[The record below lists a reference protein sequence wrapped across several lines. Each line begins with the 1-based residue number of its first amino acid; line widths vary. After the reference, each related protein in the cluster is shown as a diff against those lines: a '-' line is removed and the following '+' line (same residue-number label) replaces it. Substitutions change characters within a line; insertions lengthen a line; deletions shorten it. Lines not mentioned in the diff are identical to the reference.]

1 MNPFMKPIVP
11 NIVDIPVEMRDRA
24 LKLTAEVLRKVDEVR
39 RQLEMPVD
47 QLPIVIETYGNV
59 VLALIAEE
67 ELRKLAERT
76 SRLPMTMRS
85 ENRDRQPMK
94 VRPGDLFDVIIRPQ
108 TLAFRPEDLA
118 IHGDRSR
125 WVVHDIKIGNRSQFM
140 AKRGPAP
147 GTEFG
152 PGGILEHLRLETC
165 QTAMDLVLVVEYVGP
180 EPDGEIFEGTIVG
193 LAVDFYVEEKSI
205 KVHTLP

>member
-1 MNPFMKPIVP
+1 MKPIVP
-11 NIVDIPVEMRDRA
+11 NIVDIPVEVRDRA
-24 LKLTAEVLRKVDEVR
+24 LKYTAEVLRKIDEVR
-39 RQLEMPVD
+39 KQLEMPVD

-67 ELRKLAERT
+67 ERKKLAART
-76 SRLPMTMRS
+76 LRLPLTMRS
-85 ENRDRQPMK
+85 ENRDCQPLK
-94 VRPGDLFDVIIRPQ
+94 IKPGDLFDVIIRPQ

-118 IHGDRSR
+118 IHGDQSR

-165 QTAMDLVLVVEYVGP
+165 QTAMDLVIVVEYVGP

-193 LAVDFYVEEKSI
+193 LAVDF
-205 KVHTLP
+205 